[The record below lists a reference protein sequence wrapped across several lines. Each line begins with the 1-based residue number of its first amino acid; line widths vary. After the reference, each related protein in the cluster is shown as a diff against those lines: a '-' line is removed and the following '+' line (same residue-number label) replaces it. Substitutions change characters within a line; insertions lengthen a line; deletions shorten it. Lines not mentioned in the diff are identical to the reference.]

1 MTETYIYISD
11 NYGRRSGIE
20 RRHMPGSYQGEEK
33 RSNTDRR
40 SGEDRRITI
49 GDRRSGIDRRSRP
62 KTSYGIDRRSV
73 QDRRGVS
80 YTLFGLDGI

>member
-1 MTETYIYISD
+1 MTETYIYLSD

-33 RSNTDRR
+33 RDNTDRR
-40 SGEDRRITI
+40 SGEDRRMTI
-49 GDRRSGIDRRSRP
+49 GDRRSRPKASYGVDRRS
-62 KTSYGIDRRSV
+62 G
-73 QDRRGVS
+73 QDRRGAS